1 MFFRIARLHR
11 QRLFPILP
19 ILICQHHGDGR
30 ADRLAVMHSRQKM
43 RAVSFNLHAAAASK
57 SLLATPQFPIH
68 KCLVHRQS
76 GGQPGKKGNQRLAMG
91 LSGSKVAQHVEKA
104 L

>member
-1 MFFRIARLHR
+1 MDT
-11 QRLFPILP
+11 
-19 ILICQHHGDGR
+19 G
-30 ADRLAVMHSRQKM
+30 QKV
-43 RAVSFNLHAAAASK
+43 RPVGFDLHAPAASK
-57 SLLATPQFPIH
+57 ALLATPKFAIH
-68 KCLVHRQS
+68 KCLIYRQS